1 MTTTKVETKSTQKPL
16 SVPAA
21 KVEKPEHRIRDTD
34 SKNVWTVITIEDCE
48 WCDKAVHLLEEHK
61 ENFKTVKLS
70 HEWFRRLV
78 VEYEV
83 RRLPALFI
91 GNAYFGSYSDLEN
104 YYKCSFVSS
113 KEVF

>member
-1 MTTTKVETKSTQKPL
+1 MTTTKVETKPTPKTISKPT
-16 SVPAA
+16 AMQDR
-21 KVEKPEHRIRDTD
+21 PEQRIRDTD
-34 SKNVWTVITIEDCE
+34 NNNAWTVIVIDDCE
-48 WCDKAVHLLEEHK
+48 WCTKTVKMLEEHK

-83 RRLPALFI
+83 RRLPALFL

-113 KEVF
+113 KEVY